1 MNRKIMNSNEQQKM
15 RKTRMI
21 GKMSNNS
28 NPYTKKATTKKK
40 LFRIVMYTHRACIV

>member
-28 NPYTKKATTKKK
+28 NPYTKKATTKKNY
-40 LFRIVMYTHRACIV
+40 LEL